1 MAKGQHDYTPE
12 ELGLGPA
19 TKIAED
25 APQVTFKPF
34 KGEEKLAM
42 QKVHHVVRTINKDN
56 TFGQDGS
63 IPLLEAENQLNSDW
77 LAKGWRIV
85 SSFLVGRNE
94 GQFEICWV
102 LAL

>member
-1 MAKGQHDYTPE
+1 MPRGISNYAPE
-12 ELGLGPA
+12 SSHLEQVDPSKDLGL
-19 TKIAED
+19 TQE
-25 APQVTFKPF
+25 FKLV

-42 QKVHHVVRTINKDN
+42 QKIHHVVRTINKDN